1 MKAAEVTTNLETLSN
16 FLIDNVIG
24 KDKNNY
30 SDEFYL
36 EVDEKGYEIIQ
47 SLVVEEFMPLYKKI
61 TGVNILDKNTS
72 YSIFE
77 KLPKIWKLIHRACIE
92 ISVTER

>member
-61 TGVNILDKNTS
+61 TGVNILDNNTS

-92 ISVTER
+92 ISVAEK